1 MGNIDPAAVK
11 LPPWT
16 AARRPRPHLRPIV
29 KKNAMAIGSLL
40 MAWNEAHG
48 SLFDVFQWMVVD
60 GDTVVARNLWLALQS
75 DDLRRKAVRAGAA
88 AIDHKKTLHTA
99 LIWSLDELDSANEQ
113 RKFAAHVYLR
123 DWGDTITPDYF
134 TTDTKKIN
142 RHESDPWMDDADALV
157 GDLYAI
163 ADYIRGIGMAMRPS
177 GRPRPYVRKP
187 RLQSRRLGQAAK
199 GATKAKVAKKGR
211 RSAPG
216 NSSS

>member
-1 MGNIDPAAVK
+1 
-11 LPPWT
+11 
-16 AARRPRPHLRPIV
+16 
-29 KKNAMAIGSLL
+29 
-40 MAWNEAHG
+40 
-48 SLFDVFQWMVVD
+48 
-60 GDTVVARNLWLALQS
+60 
-75 DDLRRKAVRAGAA
+75 
-88 AIDHKKTLHTA
+88 
-99 LIWSLDELDSANEQ
+99 
-113 RKFAAHVYLR
+113 VYLR

-187 RLQSRRLGQAAK
+187 RLRSRRLAEAAK
-199 GATKAKVAKKGR
+199 GATKAKIVKKAR
-211 RSAPG
+211 RNARG